1 MKWSICGATSSGHTH
16 PSLPNVM
23 ALFSRSDLLR
33 PCKSSP
39 CFNFPLMSLTLYMIV
54 VQCSRKNSLH
64 KLLLLVSHQTEK
76 VSNPIAYL
84 SVGEDGNQT
93 RNHIHNN
100 WSNILFDLQDNKST
114 SKSSSNNLGQQKECT
129 KWQAAQMEAT
139 LLNAKIQ
146 VRSDKSTLTATSP
159 IAQQALLA
167 TDTFSFAS
175 CPCCAPQMISLN

>member
-23 ALFSRSDLLR
+23 ALFSRSDLFR

-54 VQCSRKNSLH
+54 VQCSRQNSFLH
-64 KLLLLVSHQTEK
+64 KLLLSVSHQTEK
-76 VSNPIAYL
+76 VSNPTAYL

-100 WSNILFDLQDNKST
+100 WSNILFDLQGTCQQQNLHQNAIATTWVDRKNVQSDRQHRWKPPCSMQRYKSDLI
-114 SKSSSNNLGQQKECT
+114 K
-129 KWQAAQMEAT
+129 
-139 LLNAKIQ
+139 
-146 VRSDKSTLTATSP
+146 VP
-159 IAQQALLA
+159 
-167 TDTFSFAS
+167 
-175 CPCCAPQMISLN
+175 